1 MEGKGFTTRQAAELG
16 EIPYPTMSFLRVED
30 VLRPS
35 ICEGGERGVLSRY
48 SLEDVIALRCMS
60 RLRRVPG
67 AFNTLKAVA
76 KFWQSA
82 EGAALAQSG
91 TDQILIV
98 TETKA
103 ALESPE
109 VTLREVILAHGSR
122 VLHVVDVGEVV
133 TDVRATVSENWLAE
147 HAPPPR
153 GRPPRR
159 RRARDAAD
167 TARSQDAEG
176 RTSNEAPR
184 KRATVQRR
192 ARDASST
199 LKNTGKRR
207 KR

>member
-1 MEGKGFTTRQAAELG
+1 MQSKGFTTRQAAELG
-16 EIPYPTMSFLRVED
+16 EVPYPTMSFLRVED

-60 RLRRVPG
+60 RLRKVPA

-76 KFWQSA
+76 KFWQSS

-91 TDQILIV
+91 TDEILVV
-98 TETKA
+98 TEAKA
-103 ALESPE
+103 ALESPDA
-109 VTLREVILAHGSR
+109 TLREVILAHGTR
-122 VLHVVDVGEVV
+122 VLHVVDVAEVV
-133 TDVRATVSENWLAE
+133 TDVRATVTENWLLK

-159 RRARDAAD
+159 RRAREASDA
-167 TARSQDAEG
+167 TG
-176 RTSNEAPR
+176 RTSNVAPT
-184 KRATVQRR
+184 KRANVQGRTR
-192 ARDASST
+192 ESSNT

-207 KR
+207 TR